1 MEKAALILEG
11 GAIRGLFTAGA
22 LDYLLEQNMQ
32 FEYVA
37 SVSAGT
43 CCALSYIAEQKNRTK
58 DCLFPTN
65 NILLDLTNILP
76 VK

>member
-58 DCLFPTN
+58 DCLSLQTN
-65 NILLDLTNILP
+65 LMNGLAK
-76 VK
+76 VH